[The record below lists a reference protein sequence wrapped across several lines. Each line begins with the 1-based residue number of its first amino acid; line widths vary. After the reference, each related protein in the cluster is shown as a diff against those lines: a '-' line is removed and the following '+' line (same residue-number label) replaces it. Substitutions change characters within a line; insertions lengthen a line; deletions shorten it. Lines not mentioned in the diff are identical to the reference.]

1 MGTAKKITSEDV
13 WESIKELTEA
23 QKETDRQLKETDR
36 QLKKTAEQLE
46 ESKLETDR
54 QLKETAEQL
63 KESNLETD
71 RQLKEIGARFDSQW
85 GKLME
90 SLVDGDIVK
99 LFTERGIPVEESS
112 QRVSKPFEGTRYEF
126 DIVVHNGDETI
137 VVEVKTTLNVKKVD
151 HFLANLK
158 LFKKIFPKY
167 KDNKVYGAVAY
178 LVADSSSEKYAENKK
193 LFVIKATGS
202 SASIVNEKSFR
213 PRAF

>member
-99 LFTERGIPVEESS
+99 LFTERNIPVEREQPAS
-112 QRVSKPFEGTRYEF
+112 
-126 DIVVHNGDETI
+126 
-137 VVEVKTTLNVKKVD
+137 VKT
-151 HFLANLK
+151 F
-158 LFKKIFPKY
+158 
-167 KDNKVYGAVAY
+167 
-178 LVADSSSEKYAENKK
+178 
-193 LFVIKATGS
+193 
-202 SASIVNEKSFR
+202 
-213 PRAF
+213 